1 MVNESDIK
9 IAVVLNA
16 YKRTEFLELQ
26 LDAIEKQ
33 TIKASDIYVWQNRG
47 QDIPE
52 YLKSRFILANCS
64 ENLGVWA
71 RFAFA
76 LNIDADYICL
86 LDDDTIPGSKWFE
99 NCVDTIKSHDGLL
112 GTRGL
117 QYLSSKRYHP
127 YKEFG
132 WAYPNEDTVQVDI
145 VGHAWFFKR
154 EHLAMFWSELPPK
167 NFSRVA
173 GEDIHFS
180 YMLQKFGLKTFV
192 PPHPS
197 GDQELWGSLPHYG
210 KELGTNEAAISQGS
224 DATSKFDIAY
234 KYYISKG
241 FQLTLD
247 LSERLSSGVVVG
259 SGVRKNKFFRKI
271 VERNPSMKKYSKVFL
286 KQLEKLGIH
295 I

>member
-1 MVNESDIK
+1 MVNNSDIK

-26 LDAIEKQ
+26 LDAVEKQ
-33 TIKASDIYVWQNRG
+33 TIKASDIYVWQNLG

-52 YLKSRFILANCS
+52 HLKSRFILAECS

-76 LNIDADYICL
+76 LNVDADYICM

-117 QYLSSKRYHP
+117 QYLSNKRYNP

-132 WAYPNEDTVQVDI
+132 WAFPNEETVQVDI
-145 VGHAWFFKR
+145 VGHAWFFRR

-167 NFSRVA
+167 DCSKVA

-180 YMLQKFGLKTFV
+180 YMLQKFGLNTFV
-192 PPHPS
+192 PPHPI
-197 GDQELWGSLPHYG
+197 DNKELWGSLPHYG
-210 KELGTNEAAISQGS
+210 KELGTNKAAISQGS
-224 DATSKFDIAY
+224 ESTSKFDIAY
-234 KYYISKG
+234 QYYISKG
-241 FQLTLD
+241 FELTLG
-247 LSERLSSGVVVG
+247 LSSRLSAGVVVG
-259 SGVRKNKFFRKI
+259 PGVRENKLFRKI
-271 VERNPSMKKYSKVFL
+271 VERNPSIKKYSKAIL
-286 KQLEKLGIH
+286 KQLEKVGIH